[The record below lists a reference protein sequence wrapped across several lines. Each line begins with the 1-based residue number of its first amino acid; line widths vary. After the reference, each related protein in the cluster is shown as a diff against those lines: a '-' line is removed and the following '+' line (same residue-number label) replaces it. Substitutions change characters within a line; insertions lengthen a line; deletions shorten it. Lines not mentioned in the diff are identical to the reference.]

1 MKIRGLYPRDG
12 SHHSVSRDNDQSDAA
27 HVLNMK
33 IAADAE
39 KVKQ

>member
-1 MKIRGLYPRDG
+1 MKA
-12 SHHSVSRDNDQSDAA
+12 SRRVAWHDQSDAA
-27 HVLNMK
+27 HVLNLK